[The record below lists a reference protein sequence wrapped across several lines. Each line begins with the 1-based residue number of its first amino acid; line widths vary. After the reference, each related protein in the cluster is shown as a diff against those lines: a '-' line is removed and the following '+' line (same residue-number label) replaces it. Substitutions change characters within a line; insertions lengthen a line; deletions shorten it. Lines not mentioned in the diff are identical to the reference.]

1 MGWGPRLGGG
11 ARGGVGG
18 GGSCGVGCGAGGCG
32 GGGCGGGARVGVG
45 GREAMPLSHSYLL
58 APLPRQRHSP
68 TRITL
73 CRSSEYILI
82 KFSTSIDL
90 LQEGL
95 MTY

>member
-1 MGWGPRLGGG
+1 MRYGSRC
-11 ARGGVGG
+11 GG
-18 GGSCGVGCGAGGCG
+18 GGCGAGCGAGGCG
-32 GGGCGGGARVGVG
+32 GGGARGGVG

-58 APLPRQRHSP
+58 APLPQQRHSP

-90 LQEGL
+90 LQECL